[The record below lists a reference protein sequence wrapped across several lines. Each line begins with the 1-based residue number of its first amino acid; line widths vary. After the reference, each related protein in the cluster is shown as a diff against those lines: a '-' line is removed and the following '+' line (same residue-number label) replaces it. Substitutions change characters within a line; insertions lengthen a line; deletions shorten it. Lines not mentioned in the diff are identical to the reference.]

1 MTAFE
6 VAVVLLDSVEEHP
19 NADRLELA
27 RVGGYRSVVPK
38 GKYQA
43 GERVAYIPENA
54 IVPEDLLRSMGLWD
68 GDAGKG
74 RLGGKKGDRVRPVRL
89 RGEISQGL
97 VFRPSDEAAVG
108 DDLAA
113 AYGIA
118 KYEPKLPT
126 TMSGQ
131 VANVGGFL
139 VSYDIENIKKYP
151 DVFVPGE
158 MVVVTE
164 KLHGSYACFSY
175 IPPPDSASLPAHL
188 PNGSVLVA
196 SKGLGAKGLAFKDVE
211 DNKNNLYLRT
221 WREQLRDTGVWR
233 RVEES
238 AQGPVHIMAE
248 IFGRG
253 VQDLH
258 YGLARPSLRVFDVFL
273 GPPATGSFLG
283 YDALCRTTDAWG
295 VDRVPELAVAPFSE
309 DLIEEHRDGP
319 DTVSGSHMREGIVIT
334 PREEREDR
342 RLHRDRVKLKAV
354 SPDYLFRRG
363 KRTEYE

>member
-1 MTAFE
+1 M
-6 VAVVLLDSVEEHP
+6 
-19 NADRLELA
+19 
-27 RVGGYRSVVPK
+27 
-38 GKYQA
+38 
-43 GERVAYIPENA
+43 
-54 IVPEDLLRSMGLWD
+54 PEDLLRSIGLWD

-89 RGEISQGL
+89 RGELSQGL
-97 VFRPSDEAAVG
+97 VFKPGADAAVG
-108 DDLAA
+108 DDLAV
-113 AYGIA
+113 AYGIT

-151 DVFVPGE
+151 DVFAPGE

-164 KLHGSYACFSY
+164 KLHGTLRLLQLYPTAGQRLA
-175 IPPPDSASLPAHL
+175 PRRSAQRFRAGGVEGTRREGPGVQGRGGQQEQTSTCERGGSSCGTPA
-188 PNGSVLVA
+188 
-196 SKGLGAKGLAFKDVE
+196 
-211 DNKNNLYLRT
+211 
-221 WREQLRDTGVWR
+221 WWR
-233 RVEES
+233 RVEDS

-273 GPPATGSFLG
+273 GPPATGSFLDH
-283 YDALCRTTDAWG
+283 DALCRTTDAWG

-309 DLIEEHRDGP
+309 ELIEEHRDGP
-319 DTVSGSHMREGIVIT
+319 DTVSGRPHAGRASSSRPGRSGRT
-334 PREEREDR
+334 AGCTG
-342 RLHRDRVKLKAV
+342 DRVKLKAV

-363 KRTEYE
+363 NRTEYE